1 MSGTE
6 LSGYAAD
13 ASSARTPGEFLKK
26 ALASGHKV
34 SSNNTT
40 AGGNVSGVTRP
51 LSQSPATVSKQNKS
65 KRTKINPLHFVAED
79 DEDDVNDEV
88 KKRFR
93 CTNFPRDQVISNNG
107 ARKDNIFLANLF
119 MPFSARGLVR
129 LVLNVFRIFVTI
141 QRVVLGITFGTIR
154 FSNHFTHEGI
164 NNINRGQRSMGDEV
178 ATRAVY
184 SATTGFSNLKIQNFM
199 K

>member
-26 ALASGHKV
+26 AMASGHKV

-88 KKRFR
+88 KKK
-93 CTNFPRDQVISNNG
+93 ISLHQLSQG
-107 ARKDNIFLANLF
+107 PSDFK
-119 MPFSARGLVR
+119 
-129 LVLNVFRIFVTI
+129 
-141 QRVVLGITFGTIR
+141 Q
-154 FSNHFTHEGI
+154 
-164 NNINRGQRSMGDEV
+164 
-178 ATRAVY
+178 
-184 SATTGFSNLKIQNFM
+184 
-199 K
+199 